1 MIIII
6 IMISQSNTL
15 RQLPSSHP
23 RRPGDLC
30 LPRLPGLYQWML
42 DGWFYGMDLWM
53 DCWVI
58 LNFILWDDWMDLIMW
73 EFQSEYEL
81 QCNEVLGWRRRAP
94 TVEGFT
100 KEVKVFSS
108 NCLLASRFMWL
119 RQFFSEKVRAFLN
132 FPGECALRPIHG
144 GDHPEDCAGQVSLA
158 PLHHHVNPQLEN
170 SCEATEWLPQSENSC
185 EATRQPYEQSIWAIH
200 QKILGNPGGC
210 SGPVRVNLCSCFA
223 EPHLHHEEAICVK
236 PNPPKLL
243 PINHCCHK
251 NAFLFSLLQKFP
263 PIFVNNKSAKD
274 MHCKE
279 YIMGFSNK
287 NSWNRNMRLDTGC
300 FFRNSL
306 FAILCWQ
313 VAREPMLFARGS
325 SSWAFVRP
333 IAEYRWGGACVPAL
347 LLKTISTMADK
358 CNPTLFSFWR

>member
-1 MIIII
+1 MLWWRKEKIT
-6 IMISQSNTL
+6 ISYFYSKESSGSIKYPVVTLGVVLYAAHSREDMRLTFVNTL

-58 LNFILWDDWMDLIMW
+58 LNFILWDDWIDLIMW

-119 RQFFSEKVRAFLN
+119 RQFFSENVRAFLN

-170 SCEATEWLPQSENSC
+170 SCEATEWLPQSENLC

-223 EPHLHHEEAICVK
+223 EPTSITRRQYVSNLTRRNSANK
-236 PNPPKLL
+236 PLL
-243 PINHCCHK
+243 P
-251 NAFLFSLLQKFP
+251 
-263 PIFVNNKSAKD
+263 
-274 MHCKE
+274 
-279 YIMGFSNK
+279 
-287 NSWNRNMRLDTGC
+287 
-300 FFRNSL
+300 
-306 FAILCWQ
+306 
-313 VAREPMLFARGS
+313 
-325 SSWAFVRP
+325 
-333 IAEYRWGGACVPAL
+333 
-347 LLKTISTMADK
+347 
-358 CNPTLFSFWR
+358 

>member
-1 MIIII
+1 
-6 IMISQSNTL
+6 MISQSNTL

-108 NCLLASRFMWL
+108 NCLLASPFMWL
-119 RQFFSEKVRAFLN
+119 RQFFSEMVRAFLN

-170 SCEATEWLPQSENSC
+170 SCEATEWLPQSENLC

-223 EPHLHHEEAICVK
+223 EPYLHHEEAICVK
-236 PNPPKLL
+236 PNPSKLL
-243 PINHCCHK
+243 PINHCCHNMLFFSHCFK
-251 NAFLFSLLQKFP
+251 SFHQFLSITNLQKTC
-263 PIFVNNKSAKD
+263 IARN
-274 MHCKE
+274 
-279 YIMGFSNK
+279 ILWGFQIK
-287 NSWNRNMRLDTGC
+287 TVETEIWGWTLVG
-300 FFRNSL
+300 FRNCL

-313 VAREPMLFARGS
+313 VAGEPMLFARGS

-333 IAEYRWGGACVPAL
+333 IAEYRWGRASVPAL